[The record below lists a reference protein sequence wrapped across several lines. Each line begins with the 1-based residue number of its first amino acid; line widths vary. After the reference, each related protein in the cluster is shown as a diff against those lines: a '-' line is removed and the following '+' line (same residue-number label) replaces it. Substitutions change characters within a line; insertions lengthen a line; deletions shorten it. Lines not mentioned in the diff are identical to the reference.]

1 MTSVHTEKGKTMSKY
16 YKAEDVIRAIEEMQN
31 GYNGWSTRYDKSEI
45 IEVLLDLPTI
55 EVSEDC
61 ISREWVKGICEYM
74 LDEEMLGYML
84 GHIEDAPSVVPT
96 TEQSSKV
103 GKWIADRHCSECEW
117 DKKDADY
124 TSGWQENYCPHCGAK
139 MKG

>member
-1 MTSVHTEKGKTMSKY
+1 MSKY
-16 YKAEDVIRAIEEMQN
+16 YKAEDIDNAIREAHAEAESN
-31 GYNGWSTRYDKSEI
+31 EI
-45 IEVLLDLPTI
+45 GEAMFHLHCVVSDLPTI

-74 LDEEMLGYML
+74 LDEEMLGHML

-96 TEQSSKV
+96 VRKNRQVERAE
-103 GKWIADRHCSECEW
+103 GEWIYIDEPIIGNPYGRYRCSECELEEPHKT
-117 DKKDADY
+117 D
-124 TSGWQENYCPHCGAK
+124 YCPNCGAR